1 MSNYVG
7 KELWTANVHVG
18 ITDKDPKLV
27 VHVRLDIHLDLSSTY
42 NEFLIQEKWQ
52 QDLWEQAQQLLNRFK
67 DLEPVYQKAMLKET

>member
-52 QDLWEQAQQLLNRFK
+52 QDLW
-67 DLEPVYQKAMLKET
+67 